1 MSTLKQKTAK
11 SNATVKRI
19 AKNAKTTKKI
29 KRSEDFDGGD
39 RYLSWSS
46 REEQSYIR
54 ESGIFDTYS
63 ATKGFDSSWD

>member
-1 MSTLKQKTAK
+1 MPTLKQKTAK

-39 RYLSWSS
+39 RYLGWSAK
-46 REEQSYIR
+46 EEQSYIR
-54 ESGIFDTYS
+54 DSGIYDTYS
-63 ATKGFDSSWD
+63 SMRGQDSWD